1 MKQEEKQL
9 LLKDLCARL
18 QYGVYVLIHDTFEY
32 SPMPCE
38 NVYLKSSDISSLIDS
53 ISLNERYNSKDK
65 RFNRIIR
72 EHKDFLEFKPYLR
85 PISSM
90 TQEEIDEYDAELD
103 KDMDI
108 VIDGAL
114 DKDRHIT
121 SDGKHNFSKN
131 FVAHFG
137 NDWLNKKGF
146 DYRGLI
152 PMGLAL
158 EAPEGMYKTE

>member
-1 MKQEEKQL
+1 MSNEEKRL
-9 LLKDLCARL
+9 LLIDLCARL
-18 QYGVYVLIHDTFEY
+18 PYDVKMEY
-32 SPMPCE
+32 CGKAYSIFSRPFKS
-38 NVYLKSSDISSLIDS
+38 VIYLTNGADQVSTSL
-53 ISLNERYNSKDK
+53 SKC
-65 RFNRIIR
+65 
-72 EHKDFLEFKPYLR
+72 KPYLR
-85 PISSM
+85 PLSSM

-108 VIDGAL
+108 VMDGSL
-114 DKDRHIT
+114 DKDRHTT
-121 SDGKHNFSKN
+121 SDGKHTFSKN

-158 EAPEGMYKTE
+158 EAPQDMYKTG